1 MEEKLKNE
9 IEINNEINTS
19 TKNQNESDKLIKNEE
34 EEEKEDEKIENDKV
48 KDEYIKKQ
56 IELCKQL
63 KKEGDEY
70 LKSFQFSKATNT
82 YTKAVINVKYLKKE
96 KLITRLVRRD
106 LEKEVLIPSNLN
118 MAYIDIQNKNW
129 SECIR
134 HSSKVL
140 FVDENNVKA
149 RYRRCFGYIK
159 SNNLEKA
166 DEDLIVLED
175 QIGGSADLEE
185 LEELFENCKKKTKD
199 SNNNNNNNT
208 RNNNKNNSRDDDG
221 FLRKMGKNLKNN
233 FNGPINQPEVTMPKK
248 PEQKRGVCTKLKAI
262 LDNII
267 NQCFKKKN
275 LKKEIK
281 KKQ

>member
-34 EEEKEDEKIENDKV
+34 EEEKEEEKIENDKV

-70 LKSFQFSKATNT
+70 LKSFQLSKATNN
-82 YTKAVINVKYLKKE
+82 YTNTVINVKYLKKE

-134 HSSKVL
+134 HS
-140 FVDENNVKA
+140 
-149 RYRRCFGYIK
+149 
-159 SNNLEKA
+159 
-166 DEDLIVLED
+166 
-175 QIGGSADLEE
+175 
-185 LEELFENCKKKTKD
+185 
-199 SNNNNNNNT
+199 
-208 RNNNKNNSRDDDG
+208 
-221 FLRKMGKNLKNN
+221 
-233 FNGPINQPEVTMPKK
+233 
-248 PEQKRGVCTKLKAI
+248 
-262 LDNII
+262 
-267 NQCFKKKN
+267 
-275 LKKEIK
+275 
-281 KKQ
+281 

>member
-129 SECIR
+129 SECIK

-140 FVDENNVKA
+140 F
-149 RYRRCFGYIK
+149 C
-159 SNNLEKA
+159 
-166 DEDLIVLED
+166 
-175 QIGGSADLEE
+175 
-185 LEELFENCKKKTKD
+185 
-199 SNNNNNNNT
+199 
-208 RNNNKNNSRDDDG
+208 
-221 FLRKMGKNLKNN
+221 
-233 FNGPINQPEVTMPKK
+233 
-248 PEQKRGVCTKLKAI
+248 
-262 LDNII
+262 
-267 NQCFKKKN
+267 
-275 LKKEIK
+275 
-281 KKQ
+281 